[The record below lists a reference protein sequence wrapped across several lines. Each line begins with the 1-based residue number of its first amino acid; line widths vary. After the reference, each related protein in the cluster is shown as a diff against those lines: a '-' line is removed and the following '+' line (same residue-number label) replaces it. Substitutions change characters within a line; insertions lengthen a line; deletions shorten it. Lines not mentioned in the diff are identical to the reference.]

1 MWVRTTENSRMTLLS
16 AADTLDPDREWKLY
30 LEDGRAHHQ
39 VLSDT
44 NADST
49 PFQADKKLTDNQWHH
64 ILLNVDPAKNASFY
78 IDGKWKGQFTLP
90 FFNAVW
96 NSNTLQ
102 LGRSLRSTGSSD
114 FFKGQIDDIRIYSRP
129 LFQAEIETLS
139 YANTNRGPTFSLPSS
154 KVVTPFDP
162 FDLSLIKPIVQDDGR
177 LNPTLTY
184 SWSLLNGP
192 GSLTFNDASSPTP
205 TIEFGKI
212 GDYKIRLVAD
222 DGEIQTFR
230 DLEIEH
236 INGNNDKPMAL
247 GIGDLTLNENANT
260 KAINLHEAFEDLQDT
275 DTQLTFSITANSKPS
290 LFQRLE
296 IKGDPDNLHLIP
308 ATGQLGTSNISI
320 RATDREGNF
329 TDTNFSVTVRNQPP
343 NILQQTL
350 YLEENSPAG
359 TIVGTLQAEDP
370 DGDTPIFQIIAGNET
385 GFFTIEPS
393 NGRISLRPDA
403 KVDYETTPS
412 HTLNVAVTDERNP
425 SPENNA
431 EIRIYIVDQ
440 NEAPTVADATFNLGD
455 TLKTGELVG
464 PISGS
469 DPEGDSL
476 LFEIT
481 SGNEDGLFAIDANGI
496 LSIAKQA
503 TLDPLQEPRRTLVV
517 RASDTGRP
525 SLSGTGKIRINISRQ
540 AVGRNSS
547 LLYLV
552 PDDDSVDNIWMQ
564 TDFDDSEWD
573 TGKLG
578 LGYDTNADYDD
589 VISTDLL
596 TLMQDMATTA
606 FARIPFQVQNTV
618 AVGELRLR
626 YAYDDGCIVY
636 LNGRKILSHNAPPNP
651 CPRDVNK
658 RPFI

>member
-1 MWVRTTENSRMTLLS
+1 MTH
-16 AADTLDPDREWKLY
+16 P
-30 LEDGRAHHQ
+30 
-39 VLSDT
+39 
-44 NADST
+44 
-49 PFQADKKLTDNQWHH
+49 P
-64 ILLNVDPAKNASFY
+64 
-78 IDGKWKGQFTLP
+78 
-90 FFNAVW
+90 
-96 NSNTLQ
+96 
-102 LGRSLRSTGSSD
+102 
-114 FFKGQIDDIRIYSRP
+114 
-129 LFQAEIETLS
+129 
-139 YANTNRGPTFSLPSS
+139 
-154 KVVTPFDP
+154 
-162 FDLSLIKPIVQDDGR
+162 
-177 LNPTLTY
+177 
-184 SWSLLNGP
+184 
-192 GSLTFNDASSPTP
+192 PTP

-236 INGNNDKPMAL
+236 VNGNNDKPMAL
-247 GIGDLTLNENANT
+247 GIADLTLNENENA
-260 KAINLHEAFEDLQDT
+260 KAINLHQAFEDLQDT

-359 TIVGTLQAEDP
+359 TIVGTVQAEDP

-385 GFFTIEPS
+385 GLFTIEPS

-464 PISGS
+464 PISGATPKATAFS
-469 DPEGDSL
+469 LRSQAATKMDYLLSMPTEYSPLPSKQLLIPCKNHAAHSSFVPAILAAPVYPAQARSESILADRLWEG
-476 LFEIT
+476 T
-481 SGNEDGLFAIDANGI
+481 HHC
-496 LSIAKQA
+496 SI
-503 TLDPLQEPRRTLVV
+503 
-517 RASDTGRP
+517 
-525 SLSGTGKIRINISRQ
+525 
-540 AVGRNSS
+540 SS
-547 LLYLV
+547 LMT
-552 PDDDSVDNIWMQ
+552 IQ
-564 TDFDDSEWD
+564 
-573 TGKLG
+573 
-578 LGYDTNADYDD
+578 
-589 VISTDLL
+589 
-596 TLMQDMATTA
+596 
-606 FARIPFQVQNTV
+606 
-618 AVGELRLR
+618 
-626 YAYDDGCIVY
+626 
-636 LNGRKILSHNAPPNP
+636 
-651 CPRDVNK
+651 
-658 RPFI
+658 

>member
-1 MWVRTTENSRMTLLS
+1 MAPHPPKCRPRQKRFVLHRRKVEGTVHS
-16 AADTLDPDREWKLY
+16 A
-30 LEDGRAHHQ
+30 
-39 VLSDT
+39 
-44 NADST
+44 
-49 PFQADKKLTDNQWHH
+49 
-64 ILLNVDPAKNASFY
+64 
-78 IDGKWKGQFTLP
+78 
-90 FFNAVW
+90 FFNGVW

-102 LGRSLRSTGSSD
+102 LGRSLRSTGPSD

-129 LFQAEIETLS
+129 LFKQKS
-139 YANTNRGPTFSLPSS
+139 KPSHANTNRGPTFSLPSS

-192 GSLTFNDASSPTP
+192 GSLAFSDASSPTP
-205 TIEFGKI
+205 IIEFGKI

-247 GIGDLTLNENANT
+247 GISDLTLNENAKT
-260 KAINLHEAFEDLQDT
+260 KAINLHQAFEDLQDT

-296 IKGDPDNLHLIP
+296 IKGNPDNLHLIP

-359 TIVGTLQAEDP
+359 TIVGTVQAEDP

-385 GFFTIEPS
+385 GLFTVEPS
-393 NGRISLRPDA
+393 VGIIYLSPDA

-455 TLKTGELVG
+455 TLKTGELVDLRG
-464 PISGS
+464 
-469 DPEGDSL
+469 
-476 LFEIT
+476 
-481 SGNEDGLFAIDANGI
+481 
-496 LSIAKQA
+496 A
-503 TLDPLQEPRRTLVV
+503 TPKAQ
-517 RASDTGRP
+517 P
-525 SLSGTGKIRINISRQ
+525 SL
-540 AVGRNSS
+540 
-547 LLYLV
+547 
-552 PDDDSVDNIWMQ
+552 
-564 TDFDDSEWD
+564 
-573 TGKLG
+573 
-578 LGYDTNADYDD
+578 
-589 VISTDLL
+589 
-596 TLMQDMATTA
+596 
-606 FARIPFQVQNTV
+606 
-618 AVGELRLR
+618 
-626 YAYDDGCIVY
+626 
-636 LNGRKILSHNAPPNP
+636 
-651 CPRDVNK
+651 
-658 RPFI
+658 